1 MKRIISYFICALA
14 IFLVSS
20 QKVDASS
27 VSLYASSTSVTV
39 GSNVIVTVKSIG
51 VDGRFSITSDNPSV
65 LSGGSSSKWIEPG
78 PTTFSF
84 YAANTGS
91 ATIRLIPITA
101 STGSGDG
108 SPVTDYTESHSVT
121 IYVNPKRVIKLSS
134 DNTLE
139 SLEIKDAELDKE
151 FDKDTLEYTA
161 MLEAGTDK
169 ITVEASPSHSGA
181 SISGVGER
189 EVEEGD
195 NDIEIT
201 VTAED
206 GSTRTYKIKVTVKE
220 YNPVTVKIGDKKYIV
235 VRNKNNLNP
244 PDNYEASIIRMGEE
258 EVPVYI
264 GKITKY
270 TLISL
275 KDEKGKQNWYVKD
288 GDNYTLYNEYKFG
301 STILYVMEL
310 AKKDIP
316 ANFKKTTITYHKKDI
331 VAYKENKKSDYA
343 LLYGMNVETGK
354 TNIYMYDAKE
364 GTVQIYNKAYFN
376 KVNKENGLYLK
387 ITLAVSIGL
396 LISIG
401 IIIYLLVKKKSH

>member
-1 MKRIISYFICALA
+1 MKRIFSYFICALA

-20 QKVDASS
+20 QKVEAGS
-27 VSLYASSTSVTV
+27 VGLYASSTSVTV
-39 GSNVIVTVKSIG
+39 GNTVIVTVKANNVAG
-51 VDGRFSITSDNPSV
+51 PFSITSNNPSV
-65 LSGGSSSKWIEPG
+65 LSGGTSNTWIEG
-78 PTTFSF
+78 TVTFSF
-84 YAANTGS
+84 YAANSGS
-91 ATIRLIPITA
+91 ATIRLVPVGEA
-101 STGSGDG
+101 GDFDTNQ
-108 SPVTDYTESHSVT
+108 PYTQSHSVT
-121 IYVNPKRVIKLSS
+121 IYVNPKRVVKLSS
-134 DNTLE
+134 NNNLE
-139 SLEIKDAELDKE
+139 SLSIDGTTLSPE
-151 FDKDTLEYTA
+151 FSNDVLEYTA
-161 MLEAGTDK
+161 MLEAGTSK
-169 ITVEASPSHSGA
+169 IHISATSSHEGA
-181 SISGVGER
+181 TITGIGDIDV
-189 EVEEGD
+189 VEGD
-195 NDIEIT
+195 NDLEVS

-206 GSTRTYKIKVTVKE
+206 GSTRTFKIKVTVKE
-220 YNPVTVKIGDKKYIV
+220 YNPVTVKMGDKKYIV

-244 PDNYEASIIRMGEE
+244 PDNYEASIIKMGEE

-387 ITLAVSIGL
+387 ITLAVSIVL

>member
-14 IFLVSS
+14 IFLVSG
-20 QKVDASS
+20 QKVEAGS
-27 VSLYASSTSVTV
+27 VGLYASSTSVTV
-39 GSNVIVTVKSIG
+39 GNTVVVTVSASNVE
-51 VDGRFSITSDNPSV
+51 GRFSISSDNPTV
-65 LSGGSSSKWIEPG
+65 LSGGSSGSWIEVG
-78 PTTFSF
+78 TTTFSF
-84 YAANTGS
+84 YANSTGS
-91 ATIRLIPITA
+91 ATIRLT
-101 STGSGDG
+101 
-108 SPVTDYTESHSVT
+108 PVDAADYNGQVYTESHSVT
-121 IYVNPKRVIKLSS
+121 IYVNPKRVVKLSS

-139 SLEIKDAELDKE
+139 SLGIKDAQLDKE

-169 ITVEASPSHSGA
+169 IVVEASASNAGA
-181 SISGVGER
+181 TITGDGER
-189 EVEEGD
+189 EVVEGD
-195 NDIEIT
+195 NDIEIN

-206 GSTRTYKIKVTVKE
+206 GSVRTYKIKVTVKE
-220 YNPVTVKIGDKKYIV
+220 YNPVTVKIGKKKYVV

-244 PDNYEASIIRMGEE
+244 PDNYEASIIKMGKE

-288 GDNYTLYNEYKFG
+288 GDNYTAYNEYKFG
-301 STILYVMEL
+301 STILYVKEL

-316 ANFKKTTITYHKKDI
+316 DKFKKTTITYHKKDI
-331 VAYKENKKSDYA
+331 VAYKDKENSDYA

-354 TNIYMYDAKE
+354 ENIYMYDSKE

-376 KVNKENGLYLK
+376 KVSKENGLYLK
-387 ITLAVSIGL
+387 ITLAVSICL

-401 IIIYLLVKKKSH
+401 TIIYLLIKKKSH